1 MPPLCRAV
9 ALQILGN
16 VTEFQR
22 VVAVL
27 QEGLDFDI
35 DVNASVFET
44 NIRGEVGCAVLW
56 GSVGAPGVQTEVITT
71 GGGCAA
77 VSGRVSA
84 QKSSSRCHFPSVFAL
99 HLTASCLGVP
109 GSYTCRSQYPLPSF
123 KLCCQCIFRGNSVD
137 SVHSLLT
144 SCFGRRVVDLLLWCC
159 KIKLVF
165 LFPVL

>member
-1 MPPLCRAV
+1 M
-9 ALQILGN
+9 
-16 VTEFQR
+16 
-22 VVAVL
+22 VAVL

-99 HLTASCLGVP
+99 HLPWRTRELHVSLPVP
-109 GSYTCRSQYPLPSF
+109 AA
-123 KLCCQCIFRGNSVD
+123 KL
-137 SVHSLLT
+137 
-144 SCFGRRVVDLLLWCC
+144 
-159 KIKLVF
+159 
-165 LFPVL
+165 